1 MEVNAIMAI
10 AQRDLLKLLRDR
22 ARLISS
28 LVTPLIT
35 VLVLGGGGEVAFH
48 ASFNILHYVLVG
60 VMVQTVFTSTAAGTV
75 WLLDDRMNDFSQEIF
90 VSPISRY
97 SIVFGKIL
105 GETLVALPQG
115 LVLLVAGLVIG
126 IPLSIGQ
133 VLGLLGVLVFASLLG
148 GALGIVIITNFG
160 SQRTANQIVPWVV
173 YPQIMFS
180 NVFFPLNVL
189 PAGADFVSWIMP
201 LRYPVDLARA
211 IVLARSPDEF
221 RQVVYL
227 PPWIN
232 LLVMAILFTL
242 FLVVGTFLFVRS
254 ERNR

>member
-10 AQRDLLKLLRDR
+10 AHRDLLKLLRDR

-28 LVTPLIT
+28 LLTPLLT
-35 VLVLGGGGEVAFH
+35 VLVLGGGGEAAFH
-48 ASFNILHYVLVG
+48 ATFNILHYVLVG
-60 VMVQTVFTSTAAGTV
+60 VMVQTVFTSTASGTV
-75 WLLDDRMNDFSQEIF
+75 WLLDDRVNDFSQEIF

-115 LVLLVAGLVIG
+115 LVLLIAGLVIG
-126 IPLSIGQ
+126 LPLSIGQ
-133 VLGLLGVLVFASLLG
+133 VLGLLGVLIFASLLG
-148 GALGIVIITNFG
+148 GALGIVVVTNFG
-160 SQRTANQIVPWVV
+160 SQRTASQIVPWVV
-173 YPQIMFS
+173 FPQVLFS

-189 PAGADFVSWIMP
+189 PANVDVVSWIMP

-211 IVLARSPDEF
+211 VVLARRPDEF
-221 RQVVYL
+221 QQVVDL
-227 PPWIN
+227 SPGSN
-232 LLVMAILFTL
+232 LLVMAIMFAV
-242 FLVVGTFLFVRS
+242 FLVVGTLLFVRS